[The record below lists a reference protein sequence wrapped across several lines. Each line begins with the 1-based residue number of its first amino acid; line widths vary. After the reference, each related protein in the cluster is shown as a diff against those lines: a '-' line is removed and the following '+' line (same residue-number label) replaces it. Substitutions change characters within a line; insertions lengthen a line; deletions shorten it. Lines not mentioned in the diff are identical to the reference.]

1 MFTAK
6 VVGNVVATQ
15 KDEGLVG
22 AKLLIISP
30 LYGSSKKK
38 DCLVA
43 IDIVGAGIGE
53 RVLVAKGSAARKVDR
68 FKSAPIDMAIVG
80 IIDDIDLDES
90 EL

>member
-15 KDEGLVG
+15 KDEALVG
-22 AKLLIISP
+22 TKLLIVSP
-30 LYGSSKKK
+30 LYGSSKKR

-53 RVLVAKGSAARKVDR
+53 RVLVAKGSAARKVNR
-68 FKSAPIDMAIVG
+68 LKNAPIDMAIVG
-80 IIDDIDLDES
+80 IIDEIEIDEN